1 MSTESHP
8 RRTSRRRPPQVNAAE
23 PEAKSVEPI
32 AAEEQVE
39 HDDSQSVPADLAHPL
54 RRAYAFL
61 IDAGLILAVVYMVAP
76 FAGGRLFSATS
87 AIIDVFVFFGYFVFT
102 TGIFGR
108 TLGKWVAGIKVV
120 DAEGNSPGVAVAI
133 PREMAGRFVAVVVLG
148 IGLIWIA
155 YDSRRQGWHDKI
167 AGTYVVNHG
176 EAGPSFLSRFF
187 YPDESKES
195 SNAANRKPNDR
206 VGNRSSGTRKRRRKA
221 GRFRR

>member
-1 MSTESHP
+1 MSAGPHP
-8 RRTSRRRPPQVNAAE
+8 RRTTRRRIQHVQETEPTEVPVETAIEVENVE
-23 PEAKSVEPI
+23 PEASE
-32 AAEEQVE
+32 AA
-39 HDDSQSVPADLAHPL
+39 PNNLAHPL

-76 FAGGRLFSATS
+76 LAGGRLFSPTS

-120 DAEGNSPGVAVAI
+120 DADGNSPGVAIAI
-133 PREMAGRFVAVVVLG
+133 PREMAGKFVSVVAVG
-148 IGLIWIA
+148 IGLIWIVF
-155 YDSRRQGWHDKI
+155 DSQRQGWHDKI

-187 YPDESKES
+187 YPDQSKETS
-195 SNAANRKPNDR
+195 RTSTRKPNNR
-206 VGNRSSGTRKRRRKA
+206 VGSRPNGGRKRKRKA
-221 GRFRR
+221 GKYQR

>member
-8 RRTSRRRPPQVNAAE
+8 RRTTRRRPQQVDDAE

-32 AAEEQVE
+32 TTDEQVD
-39 HDDSQSVPADLAHPL
+39 HDDSDPVPADLAHPL

-87 AIIDVFVFFGYFVFT
+87 AVIDVFVFFGYFVFT

-120 DAEGNSPGVAVAI
+120 DAQGNSPGVAVAI

-155 YDSRRQGWHDKI
+155 YDARRQGWHDKI

-195 SNAANRKPNDR
+195 GDTANRKPNDR
-206 VGNRSSGTRKRRRKA
+206 VGNRSSGPRKRRRKA